1 MPMVAAP
8 GCLDFGI
15 RCGPKLARC
24 RWWRPPGC
32 LKFGILSGPI
42 WLDADGGGPRAVL
55 LLVLLVVQFA

>member
-15 RCGPKLARC
+15 R
-24 RWWRPPGC
+24 
-32 LKFGILSGPI
+32 SGPI

-55 LLVLLVVQFA
+55 LLVLLVVQFG